1 MKSIL
6 RKLPLFLANV
16 IIGLTFLVLFGW
28 IVRESTKGKQWI
40 PHNVS
45 RSITFFTT
53 LPDRLIIAK
62 EAVERLPLVYVPS
75 PENFEPVNTLD
86 EDVNVL
92 ISYADANWKRTIAIK
107 NLRTGEELKT
117 WHIDRLAN
125 PHNRIMHSLMLPD
138 SSIIYS
144 LNGVTGLIKIDKN
157 SERLWKQ
164 DTIAH
169 HHAINMGANGTFW
182 ANTYSKDNGEHI
194 YYGAKFSIDGR
205 EFPFIDN
212 TITQFDAET
221 GRILYH
227 KSVTEILVE
236 NDLTHLLIKS
246 DSPGDPLHIND
257 VQPVLTDSDHMKVG
271 DVFISSRTSSWIMHY
286 RPSTGE
292 VIELI
297 EGPFMS
303 QHDVDIESDST
314 IIFFNNGGQTLK
326 GERPDQ
332 HRLAN
337 DLILVDEQ
345 FSGIQRYYLQTGVFE
360 RIEQEVFE
368 ENQIFSFTESLVDEL
383 PNGGYFIEEQ
393 NSSVLWVVKD
403 GEVLY
408 KNILE
413 SQHEGHHHLAN
424 WGRLMP

>member
-271 DVFISSRTSSWIMHY
+271 DVFISSRTSSWIMQY

-337 DLILVDEQ
+337 DLIVVDEQ

>member
-6 RKLPLFLANV
+6 RKLPLFFANV

-182 ANTYSKDNGEHI
+182 ANTYTKDNGEHI

-326 GERPDQ
+326 GERPD
-332 HRLAN
+332 
-337 DLILVDEQ
+337 
-345 FSGIQRYYLQTGVFE
+345 
-360 RIEQEVFE
+360 
-368 ENQIFSFTESLVDEL
+368 
-383 PNGGYFIEEQ
+383 
-393 NSSVLWVVKD
+393 
-403 GEVLY
+403 
-408 KNILE
+408 
-413 SQHEGHHHLAN
+413 
-424 WGRLMP
+424 

>member
-1 MKSIL
+1 ML
-6 RKLPLFLANV
+6 RKVPIFIANTV
-16 IIGLTFLVLFGW
+16 VVLTVLCAFGW
-28 IVRESTKGKQWI
+28 VVRETTKGKQWV
-40 PHNVS
+40 PHRVS

-53 LPDRLIIAK
+53 LPDRLMIAK
-62 EAVERLPLVYVPS
+62 AAVERLPLVYVPS
-75 PENFEPVNTLD
+75 PENFEPVNELE
-86 EDVNVL
+86 EDVKVL
-92 ISYADANWKRTIAIK
+92 VSYANANWKRTIAIK

-117 WHIDRLAN
+117 WNVDRLAN

-138 SSIIYS
+138 SSLIYS

-169 HHAINMGANGTFW
+169 HHAINMGVDNTFW
-182 ANTYSKDNGEHI
+182 ANTYSKDKGEHI
-194 YYGAKFSIDGR
+194 YYGALFSIDGR

-212 TITQFDAET
+212 TITQFDVET

-227 KSVTEILVE
+227 KSVTEILIE

-257 VQPVLTDSDHMKVG
+257 VQPVLKDGAHMQKG
-271 DVFISSRTSSWIMHY
+271 DVFLSSRTSSWVMQF
-286 RPSTGE
+286 RPATGK
-292 VIELI
+292 VVALI

-326 GERPDQ
+326 GDRPSQ
-332 HRLAN
+332 HRLAEN
-337 DLILVDEQ
+337 LIEVAPQ
-345 FSGIQRYYLQTGVFE
+345 FSGVVRYHLGSGKFE
-360 RIEQEVFE
+360 RIYPELFA
-368 ENQIFSFTESLVDEL
+368 ENEIFSFTESLVEEL
-383 PNGGYFIEEQ
+383 PGGGYYIEEQ
-393 NSSVLWVVKD
+393 NSSVLWVLKD
-403 GEVLY
+403 GEVKY
-408 KNILE
+408 KNILA

-424 WGRLMP
+424 WGRVMP

>member
-1 MKSIL
+1 ML
-6 RKLPLFLANV
+6 RKVPIFIANTV
-16 IIGLTFLVLFGW
+16 VVLTVLCAFGW
-28 IVRESTKGKQWI
+28 VVRETTKGKQWV
-40 PHNVS
+40 PHRVS

-53 LPDRLIIAK
+53 LPDRLMVAK
-62 EAVERLPLVYVPS
+62 VAVERLPLVYVPS
-75 PENFEPVNTLD
+75 PENFEPVNELE
-86 EDVNVL
+86 EDVKVL
-92 ISYADANWKRTIAIK
+92 VSYANANWKRTIAIK

-117 WHIDRLAN
+117 WNVDRLAN

-138 SSIIYS
+138 SSLIYS
-144 LNGVTGLIKIDKN
+144 LTGVTGLIKIDKN

-169 HHAINMGANGTFW
+169 HHAINMGVGNTCW
-182 ANTYSKDNGEHI
+182 ANTYSKDQGEHI
-194 YYGAKFSIDGR
+194 YYGAIFNIDGR

-212 TITQFDAET
+212 TITQFDVET

-227 KSVTEILVE
+227 KSVTEILIE

-257 VQPVLTDSDHMKVG
+257 IQPVLTDGAYMQKG
-271 DVFISSRTSSWIMHY
+271 DVFLSSRTSSWVMQF

-326 GERPDQ
+326 GDRPSQ
-332 HRLAN
+332 HRLAEN
-337 DLILVDEQ
+337 LIEIAPQ
-345 FSGIQRYYLQTGVFE
+345 FSGVVRYNLASGKFE
-360 RIEQEVFE
+360 RIYPELFAQNE
-368 ENQIFSFTESLVDEL
+368 IFSFTESLVEEL
-383 PNGGYFIEEQ
+383 PGGGYFIEEQ
-393 NSSVLWVVKD
+393 NSSVLWVLKD
-403 GEVLY
+403 GEVKY
-408 KNILE
+408 KNILA

-424 WGRLMP
+424 WGRVMP

>member
-86 EDVNVL
+86 EDVKVL

-182 ANTYSKDNGEHI
+182 ANTYTKDNGEHI

-337 DLILVDEQ
+337 DLIVVDEQ

>member
-194 YYGAKFSIDGR
+194 YYGAKFSIDGL

-337 DLILVDEQ
+337 DLIVVDEQ

>member
-6 RKLPLFLANV
+6 RKLPLYLANLV
-16 IIGLTFLVLFGW
+16 IGLTLLSLFGW
-28 IVRESTKGKQWI
+28 LVRESAKGKQWV

-53 LPDRLIIAK
+53 LPDRLVIAK
-62 EAVERLPLVYVPS
+62 EAVERLPLIYVPS
-75 PENFEPVNTLD
+75 PEDFEPVNKLE

-92 ISYADANWKRTIAIK
+92 LSYGDANWKRTIAIM

-117 WHIDRLAN
+117 WHVDRLAN

-138 SSIIYS
+138 SSLIYS

-182 ANTYSKDNGEHI
+182 ANTYAKDKGEHI

-227 KSVTEILVE
+227 KSVTEILIE

-257 VQPVLTDSDHMKVG
+257 IQPVLTDSDHMKVG

-337 DLILVDEQ
+337 DLIVVDEQ
-345 FSGIQRYYLQTGVFE
+345 FSGIQRYYLQTGTFE
-360 RIEQEVFE
+360 RIEQPVFN

-383 PNGGYFIEEQ
+383 PGGGYFIEEQ

-408 KNILE
+408 KNILA
-413 SQHEGHHHLAN
+413 SQHDGHHHLAN

>member
-86 EDVNVL
+86 EDVKVL

-182 ANTYSKDNGEHI
+182 ANTYTKDNGEHI

-303 QHDVDIESDST
+303 QHDVDIESDTT

-326 GERPDQ
+326 GERQDQ

-337 DLILVDEQ
+337 DLIVVDEQ

>member
-6 RKLPLFLANV
+6 RKLPLFFANV

-53 LPDRLIIAK
+53 LPERLIIAK

-337 DLILVDEQ
+337 DLIVVDEQ

>member
-1 MKSIL
+1 ML
-6 RKLPLFLANV
+6 RKVPIFIANTV
-16 IIGLTFLVLFGW
+16 VVLTVLCAFGW
-28 IVRESTKGKQWI
+28 VVRETTKGKQWV
-40 PHNVS
+40 PHRVS

-53 LPDRLIIAK
+53 LPDRLMVAK
-62 EAVERLPLVYVPS
+62 AAVERLPLVYVPS
-75 PENFEPVNTLD
+75 PENFEPVNELE
-86 EDVNVL
+86 EDVKVL
-92 ISYADANWKRTIAIK
+92 VSYANANWKRTIAIK

-117 WHIDRLAN
+117 WNVDRLAN
-125 PHNRIMHSLMLPD
+125 PHNRIMHSLMLQD
-138 SSIIYS
+138 SSLIYS

-169 HHAINMGANGTFW
+169 HHAINMGVDNTFW
-182 ANTYSKDNGEHI
+182 ANTYSKDKGEHI
-194 YYGAKFSIDGR
+194 YYGALFSIDGR

-212 TITQFDAET
+212 TITQFDVET

-227 KSVTEILVE
+227 KSVTEILIE

-257 VQPVLTDSDHMKVG
+257 IQPVLTDGAYMQKG
-271 DVFISSRTSSWIMHY
+271 DVFLSSRTSSWVMQF

-326 GERPDQ
+326 GDRPSQ
-332 HRLAN
+332 HRLAEN
-337 DLILVDEQ
+337 LIEVAPQ
-345 FSGIQRYYLQTGVFE
+345 FSGVVRYNLASGKFE
-360 RIEQEVFE
+360 RIYPELFAQNE
-368 ENQIFSFTESLVDEL
+368 IFSFTESLVEEL
-383 PNGGYFIEEQ
+383 PGGGYFIEEQ
-393 NSSVLWVVKD
+393 NSSVLWVLKD
-403 GEVLY
+403 GEVKY
-408 KNILE
+408 KNILA

-424 WGRLMP
+424 WGRVMP

>member
-1 MKSIL
+1 MKRIL
-6 RKLPLFLANV
+6 RKLPLYLANL
-16 IIGLTFLVLFGW
+16 IIALTLLSLFGW
-28 IVRESTKGKQWI
+28 VVRESAKGKQWV

-45 RSITFFTT
+45 RTITFFTT
-53 LPDRLIIAK
+53 LPDRLVIAK

-75 PENFEPVNTLD
+75 PENFEPVNTLE

-92 ISYADANWKRTIAIK
+92 ISYANANWKRTIAIK

-117 WHIDRLAN
+117 WQVDRLAN

-182 ANTYSKDNGEHI
+182 ANTYTKDNGEHI

-227 KSVTEILVE
+227 KSVTEILIE

-257 VQPVLTDSDHMKVG
+257 VQPVLTDSDLMKIG

-332 HRLAN
+332 HRLGKN
-337 DLILVDEQ
+337 LIVVDEQ
-345 FSGIQRYYLQTGVFE
+345 FSGIQRYYLQTGKFEHVEQPVFN
-360 RIEQEVFE
+360 

-383 PNGGYFIEEQ
+383 PSGGYFIEEQ

>member
-6 RKLPLFLANV
+6 RKLPLFFANV

-86 EDVNVL
+86 EDVKVL

-182 ANTYSKDNGEHI
+182 ANTYTKDNGEHI

-271 DVFISSRTSSWIMHY
+271 DVFISSRTSSWIMQY

-337 DLILVDEQ
+337 DLIVVDEQ

>member
-6 RKLPLFLANV
+6 RKLPLYLANL
-16 IIGLTFLVLFGW
+16 IIGLTLLSLFGW
-28 IVRESTKGKQWI
+28 LVRESAKGKQWV

-53 LPDRLIIAK
+53 LPDRLVIAK
-62 EAVERLPLVYVPS
+62 EAVERLPLIYVPS
-75 PENFEPVNTLD
+75 PEDFEPVNKLE

-92 ISYADANWKRTIAIK
+92 LSYGDANWKRTIAIM

-117 WHIDRLAN
+117 WHVDRLAN

-138 SSIIYS
+138 SSLIYS

-182 ANTYSKDNGEHI
+182 ANTYAKDKGEHI

-227 KSVTEILVE
+227 KSVTEILIE

-257 VQPVLTDSDHMKVG
+257 IQPVLTDSDHMKVG

-337 DLILVDEQ
+337 DLIVVDEQ
-345 FSGIQRYYLQTGVFE
+345 YSGIQRYYLQTGTFE
-360 RIEQEVFE
+360 RVEQPVFN

-383 PNGGYFIEEQ
+383 PGGGYFIEEQ
-393 NSSVLWVVKD
+393 NSSVLWVVRD

-408 KNILE
+408 KNILA
-413 SQHEGHHHLAN
+413 SQHDGHHHLAN

>member
-53 LPDRLIIAK
+53 LPERLIIAK

-337 DLILVDEQ
+337 DLIVVDEQ

>member
-157 SERLWKQ
+157 SERIWKQ

-257 VQPVLTDSDHMKVG
+257 VQPVLTDSDHMKIG

-337 DLILVDEQ
+337 DLIVVDEQ